1 MKTGEVRMKWE
12 FLRRGGE
19 RKTSRSTASEKK
31 KEPENNGGKRAITE
45 RGNERL
51 LEDVTRK

>member
-1 MKTGEVRMKWE
+1 MKWE